1 MVIINQQRLSDDCFS
16 AEAIQLAEI
25 RSQADGDA
33 AVALL
38 DDHDRMLLFSAV
50 NAHAKKEGISISKIA
65 EDIGVGRTYL
75 YSLLE
80 SDQIEL
86 DRLIRLQDYLGI
98 EILLDS
104 TVESYLNHLKTLL
117 SKNNRGI
124 SWQEKCIQQ
133 KVPKYYLLQFLLPA
147 LKQEIN
153 TWDNIYKISE
163 GYGKKTFGGPLAYD
177 NILFRKLIEYCENN
191 IKGGDWDEV
200 EDNFYCTLNDEF
212 FNLPIDPKLSFW
224 EDIQDNTEEKI
235 IYYYDSLCD
244 DLDKQLKKKE
254 INKSDHKKIVDS
266 YREEEKKIEELHSNF
281 FEELYEKRANIVSYD
296 EKIKEYCSKN
306 NRILIREPEYPLE
319 IEKVANNL
327 EESTIPVKE
336 KKAKSK

>member
-1 MVIINQQRLSDDCFS
+1 MVIINQQRLSDDYFS

-38 DDHDRMLLFSAV
+38 DDYDRMLLFSAV
-50 NAHAKKEGISISKIA
+50 NAHAKKEGISVSKIA

-104 TVESYLNHLKTLL
+104 TVESYLNHLKTFL
-117 SKNNRGI
+117 SKNNGGV

-133 KVPKYYLLQFLLPA
+133 KVPKYYLLEFLLPS

-153 TWDNIYKISE
+153 TWDHIYKISE
-163 GYGKKTFGGPLAYD
+163 GYGKKTFGGPLTYD
-177 NILFRKLIEYCENN
+177 NILFRRLIEYCENN
-191 IKGGDWDEV
+191 IEGGFWDEY
-200 EDNFYCTLNDEF
+200 EDDFSSSLKVDF
-212 FNLPIDPKLSFW
+212 FNIPIDPKLGFW
-224 EDIQDNTEEKI
+224 EDIQDNTEEI
-235 IYYYDSLCD
+235 ISYHYDSLCN
-244 DLDKQLKKKE
+244 DLDKQLKEKE

-266 YREEEKKIEELHSNF
+266 YREEEKKIEELHANF
-281 FEELYEKRANIVSYD
+281 FEELYEKRANIVSYA
-296 EKIKEYCSKN
+296 EQIKEYCSEN
-306 NRILIREPEYPLE
+306 NRILIRKPEYPLE

>member
-1 MVIINQQRLSDDCFS
+1 MVIINQQRLSDDSFS

-38 DDHDRMLLFSAV
+38 DDYDRMLLFSAV
-50 NAHAKKEGISISKIA
+50 NAHAKKEGISVSKIA

-98 EILLDS
+98 EILLES
-104 TVESYLNHLKTLL
+104 TVESYLNHLKTFL
-117 SKNNRGI
+117 SKNDDGI
-124 SWQEKCIQQ
+124 SWQEKCIQH
-133 KVPKYYLLQFLLPA
+133 KVPKYYLLQFLLPS
-147 LKQEIN
+147 LKIEIN
-153 TWDNIYKISE
+153 SWDATYQISE

-177 NILFRKLIEYCENN
+177 NILFRKLIEFCENN
-191 IKGGDWDEV
+191 IEGGDWDQV
-200 EDNFYCTLNDEF
+200 EDKFSSNLEVDF
-212 FNLPIDPKLSFW
+212 FNIPIDPKLGFW
-224 EDIQDNTEEKI
+224 EDIKDTTEESI
-235 IYYYDSLCD
+235 SSYYYDLCD
-244 DLDKQLKKKE
+244 DLNKELKRKEIKESDYQEMVNWYKKE
-254 INKSDHKKIVDS
+254 ESKLQ
-266 YREEEKKIEELHSNF
+266 ELHANF
-281 FEELYEKRANIVSYD
+281 FDELYKQREKVELWATD
-296 EKIKEYCSKN
+296 IKEYCSKN

-327 EESTIPVKE
+327 EESTIPLKE

>member
-1 MVIINQQRLSDDCFS
+1 MVIINQQRLSDDSFS

-38 DDHDRMLLFSAV
+38 DDYDRMLLFSAV
-50 NAHAKKEGISISKIA
+50 NAHAKKEGISVSKIA
-65 EDIGVGRTYL
+65 EDIGIGRTYL

-80 SDQIEL
+80 SEQIEL

-104 TVESYLNHLKTLL
+104 TVESYLNHLKTFL

-133 KVPKYYLLQFLLPA
+133 KVPKYYLLEFLLPS

-153 TWDNIYKISE
+153 TWDHIYKISE
-163 GYGKKTFGGPLAYD
+163 GYGKKTFGGPLTYD

-191 IKGGDWDEV
+191 IKGGFWDEY
-200 EDNFYCTLNDEF
+200 EDSFSSNLKVDY
-212 FNLPIDPKLSFW
+212 FNIPIDPKLGFW
-224 EDIQDNTEEKI
+224 EDIQENTEETI
-235 IYYYDSLCD
+235 SYHYDSLCD
-244 DLDKQLKKKE
+244 DLDKELKEKL
-254 INKSDHKKIVDS
+254 INKSEHKKIVDS
-266 YREEEKKIEELHSNF
+266 YREEEKKIEELHENF
-281 FEELYEKRANIVSYD
+281 FDELYKQSEQVELWATD
-296 EKIKEYCSKN
+296 IKEYCSKN
-306 NRILIREPEYPLE
+306 NRILIREPEYPID

-327 EESTIPVKE
+327 EESTIPLKE

>member
-50 NAHAKKEGISISKIA
+50 NAHAKKEGIPISKIA

-104 TVESYLNHLKTLL
+104 TVESYLNHLKTFL
-117 SKNNRGI
+117 SKNNRGT

-133 KVPKYYLLQFLLPA
+133 KVPKFYLLEFLLPS

-163 GYGKKTFGGPLAYD
+163 GYGKKTFGGPLTYD
-177 NILFRKLIEYCENN
+177 NILFRKLVEFCENN
-191 IKGGDWDEV
+191 IEGGFWDEY
-200 EDNFYCTLNDEF
+200 EDDFSSDLKVDF
-212 FNLPIDPKLSFW
+212 FNIPIDPKLGFW
-224 EDIQDNTEEKI
+224 EDIQDNTEEI
-235 IYYYDSLCD
+235 ISCHYDSLCH
-244 DLDKQLKKKE
+244 DLDKQLKERE

-266 YREEEKKIEELHSNF
+266 YKEEEKKIEELHENF
-281 FEELYEKRANIVSYD
+281 FNEIYKQREQVELWATD
-296 EKIKEYCSKN
+296 IKEYCTKN
-306 NRILIREPEYPLE
+306 NRILIREPEYPLD
-319 IEKVANNL
+319 IEKVANYL
-327 EESTIPVKE
+327 EESTILLKE

>member
-1 MVIINQQRLSDDCFS
+1 MVIINQQRLSDENFS

>member
-38 DDHDRMLLFSAV
+38 DDYDRMLLFSAV
-50 NAHAKKEGISISKIA
+50 NAHAKKEGISVSKIA

-104 TVESYLNHLKTLL
+104 TVESYLNHLKTFL
-117 SKNNRGI
+117 SKNNGGV

-133 KVPKYYLLQFLLPA
+133 KVPKYYLLEFLLPS

-153 TWDNIYKISE
+153 TWDHIYKISE
-163 GYGKKTFGGPLAYD
+163 GYGKKTFGGLLTYE

-191 IKGGDWDEV
+191 IEGGFWDEY
-200 EDNFYCTLNDEF
+200 EDDFSSSLKVDF
-212 FNLPIDPKLSFW
+212 FNIPIDPKLGFW
-224 EDIQDNTEEKI
+224 EDIQDNTEEI
-235 IYYYDSLCD
+235 ISYHYDSLCN
-244 DLDKQLKKKE
+244 DLDKQLKEKE
-254 INKSDHKKIVDS
+254 INKSIHKKIVDS
-266 YREEEKKIEELHSNF
+266 YREEEKKIEELHANF
-281 FEELYEKRANIVSYD
+281 FEELYEKRAKIVSYA
-296 EKIKEYCSKN
+296 EQIKEYCSSN
-306 NRILIREPEYPLE
+306 NRILIRNPEYPLE

>member
-38 DDHDRMLLFSAV
+38 DDYDRMLLFSAV
-50 NAHAKKEGISISKIA
+50 NAHAKKEGISVSKIA

-104 TVESYLNHLKTLL
+104 TVESYLNHLKTFL
-117 SKNNRGI
+117 SKNNGGV

-133 KVPKYYLLQFLLPA
+133 KVPKYYLLEFLLPS

-153 TWDNIYKISE
+153 TWDHIYKISE
-163 GYGKKTFGGPLAYD
+163 GYGKKTFGGLLTYE

-191 IKGGDWDEV
+191 IEGGFWDEY
-200 EDNFYCTLNDEF
+200 EDDFSSSLKVDF
-212 FNLPIDPKLSFW
+212 FNIPIDPKLGFW
-224 EDIQDNTEEKI
+224 EDIQDNTEEI
-235 IYYYDSLCD
+235 ISYHYDSLCD
-244 DLDKQLKKKE
+244 DLDKQLKEKA
-254 INKSDHKKIVDS
+254 INKTDYKKIVDS
-266 YREEEKKIEELHSNF
+266 YREEEKKIEELHANF
-281 FEELYEKRANIVSYD
+281 FEELYEKRVNIVSCAQ
-296 EKIKEYCSKN
+296 KIKKYCSEN

-327 EESTIPVKE
+327 EDYTIPLKE
-336 KKAKSK
+336 KRTKK

>member
-1 MVIINQQRLSDDCFS
+1 MVIINQQRLSDDSFS
-16 AEAIQLAEI
+16 AEADQLAEI
-25 RSQADGDA
+25 RSQAEGDA

-38 DDHDRMLLFSAV
+38 DDYDRMLLFSAV

-80 SDQIEL
+80 SEQIEL

-104 TVESYLNHLKTLL
+104 TVESYLNHLKTFL

-133 KVPKYYLLQFLLPA
+133 KVPKYYLLEFLLPS

-153 TWDNIYKISE
+153 NWDHIYKISE
-163 GYGKKTFGGPLAYD
+163 GYGKKTFGGPLTYD

-191 IKGGDWDEV
+191 IKGGFWDEY
-200 EDNFYCTLNDEF
+200 EDSFSSNLKVDY
-212 FNLPIDPKLSFW
+212 FNIPIDPKLGFW
-224 EDIQDNTEEKI
+224 EDIQENTEETI
-235 IYYYDSLCD
+235 SYHYDSLCD
-244 DLDKQLKKKE
+244 DLDKELKEKL
-254 INKSDHKKIVDS
+254 INKSEHKKIVDS
-266 YREEEKKIEELHSNF
+266 YREEEKKIEELHENF
-281 FEELYEKRANIVSYD
+281 FDELYKQSEQVELWATD
-296 EKIKEYCSKN
+296 IKEYCSKN
-306 NRILIREPEYPLE
+306 NRILIREPEYPID
-319 IEKVANNL
+319 IEKVAKNL
-327 EESTIPVKE
+327 EESTIPLKE

>member
-1 MVIINQQRLSDDCFS
+1 MVIINQQRLSNDGFS
-16 AEAIQLAEI
+16 AEANQLAEI
-25 RSQADGDA
+25 RSQAEGDA

-38 DDHDRMLLFSAV
+38 DDYDRELLFSAV
-50 NAHAKKEGISISKIA
+50 NAHAKKEGIPISKIA

-75 YSLLE
+75 YSLLD

-98 EILLDS
+98 EILSES
-104 TVESYLNHLKTLL
+104 TVESYLNHLKTFL
-117 SKNNRGI
+117 SKNNGGF

-133 KVPKYYLLQFLLPA
+133 KVPKYYLLEFLLPS

-153 TWDNIYKISE
+153 TWDHIYKISE
-163 GYGKKTFGGPLAYD
+163 GYGKKTFGGPLTYD

-191 IKGGDWDEV
+191 IEGGFWDEY
-200 EDNFYCTLNDEF
+200 EDDFSSSLQVDF
-212 FNLPIDPKLSFW
+212 FNIPIDPKLGFW
-224 EDIQDNTEEKI
+224 EDIQENTEEI
-235 IYYYDSLCD
+235 ISYHYDSLCN

-266 YREEEKKIEELHSNF
+266 YREEEKKIEELHANF
-281 FEELYEKRANIVSYD
+281 FEELYEKRTNIVSYA
-296 EKIKEYCSKN
+296 EKIKEYCTEN
-306 NRILIREPEYPLE
+306 NRILIREPEYPLD
-319 IEKVANNL
+319 IEKVAKNL
-327 EESTIPVKE
+327 EESTIPLKE

>member
-1 MVIINQQRLSDDCFS
+1 MVIINQQRTSNDCLS
-16 AEAIQLAEI
+16 AEDIQLAEI
-25 RSQADGDA
+25 RSQAEGDA
-33 AVALL
+33 AVALI
-38 DDHDRMLLFSAV
+38 DDYDRVLLFSAV
-50 NAHAKKEGISISKIA
+50 NAHAKKEGIPISKIA
-65 EDIGVGRTYL
+65 EEIGVGRTYL

-153 TWDNIYKISE
+153 TWDHIYKISE

-281 FEELYEKRANIVSYD
+281 FEELYEKRANIVSYA

>member
-38 DDHDRMLLFSAV
+38 DDYDRMLLFSAV
-50 NAHAKKEGISISKIA
+50 NAHAKKEGISVSKIA

-104 TVESYLNHLKTLL
+104 TVESYLNHLKTFL
-117 SKNNRGI
+117 SKNNGGV

-133 KVPKYYLLQFLLPA
+133 KVPKYYLLEFLLPS

-153 TWDNIYKISE
+153 TWDHIYKISE
-163 GYGKKTFGGPLAYD
+163 GYGKKTFGGPLTYD
-177 NILFRKLIEYCENN
+177 NILFRRLIEYCENN
-191 IKGGDWDEV
+191 IEGGFWDEY
-200 EDNFYCTLNDEF
+200 EDDFSSSLKVDF
-212 FNLPIDPKLSFW
+212 FNIPIDPKLGFW
-224 EDIQDNTEEKI
+224 EDIQDNTEEI
-235 IYYYDSLCD
+235 ISYHYDSLCN
-244 DLDKQLKKKE
+244 DLDKQLKEKE
-254 INKSDHKKIVDS
+254 INKSIHKKIVDS
-266 YREEEKKIEELHSNF
+266 YREEEKKIEELHANF
-281 FEELYEKRANIVSYD
+281 FEELYEKRANIVSYA
-296 EKIKEYCSKN
+296 EQIKEYCSEN